1 MVSIEKQIVAIVNT
15 PLNTVEILSQQG
27 MKGVRNSDGCSYFSG
42 VACSWSIVRKRGALT
57 QTTNNSSDG
66 IGLAFQHLWPRRS
79 SPVLLLCNPSNLRNW
94 IPQMAQQEF
103 SSGRR
108 GKKFRDTSQD

>member
-42 VACSWSIVRKRGALT
+42 VACSWSIDRTRVSST
-57 QTTNNSSDG
+57 QTRNSSLDA
-66 IGLAFQHLWPRRS
+66 GLIS
-79 SPVLLLCNPSNLRNW
+79 ENLCRP
-94 IPQMAQQEF
+94 
-103 SSGRR
+103 
-108 GKKFRDTSQD
+108 D